1 MTKLLGYDIFLPSF
15 DNEDAKESYM
25 STFIFSFFFFFLEN
39 NRRQSGR
46 RMTYWS

>member
-15 DNEDAKESYM
+15 DNEEAKESYM
-25 STFIFSFFFFFLEN
+25 STFFFLFFFLEN

-46 RMTYWS
+46 CMTYWS

>member
-15 DNEDAKESYM
+15 DNEEAKKSYM
-25 STFIFSFFFFFLEN
+25 STFFFLFFFFLKN

-46 RMTYWS
+46 CMTYWS